1 MRNALQREQ
10 DDDLNQ
16 LERDTDFIYSN
27 NGMQIISKDQ
37 MNQDSLM
44 GFLNKQGENAAVQ
57 TE

>member
-1 MRNALQREQ
+1 
-10 DDDLNQ
+10 
-16 LERDTDFIYSN
+16 
-27 NGMQIISKDQ
+27 MQIISKDQ